1 VQPHRE
7 GQQPGQRQRER
18 QQDYQGGVF
27 RFVHF
32 GAPVFSSTYVCH
44 ALRLQRAWK

>member
-1 VQPHRE
+1 
-7 GQQPGQRQRER
+7 
-18 QQDYQGGVF
+18 
-27 RFVHF
+27 VHF